1 MEVHF
6 CSSASV
12 KRGGGG
18 GGAEAE
24 NEKMLSLCCQN
35 AHGVSKKLDHFCS
48 YFSHIVFNKIEIFY

>member
-12 KRGGGG
+12 KRG

-35 AHGVSKKLDHFCS
+35 AHGVRKKLDHFCS
-48 YFSHIVFNKIEIFY
+48 YFSHIEFNKIEIFY